1 MKGLALALSW
11 LTVLPVRAGAPDAR
25 TAAAA
30 LRWAPLVGGLVGA
43 ATGAVLVGLVA
54 LGVPGAVAG
63 LLAVG
68 FAGLATRGMH
78 LDGLADTADG
88 LGCYGPPER
97 ALAVMRDGGAGPFA
111 VVTLLVVVGAQA
123 AALATLATP
132 VVTSATPAAVT
143 ASVAA
148 GATPAMSGATPTAAP
163 TASAAAGA
171 PPLTTGDGVPAD
183 VGRVGGAGLGVAG
196 ANAAAPDA
204 ARPAKVHPRTAPGAP
219 MREGS
224 SDGPAAVLGVV
235 AATALAGAAGRA
247 AFLWVA
253 RRGVPAAR
261 PGGLG
266 AAVAGSQP
274 WWVAVAWWLGLAAA
288 GFALAGPRGVLAVGL
303 GAAVV
308 AALSWHTARRFGGM
322 TGDVLGAASELAT
335 LTALVVLASR

>member
-1 MKGLALALSW
+1 MRGLALAFSW
-11 LTVLPVRAGAPDAR
+11 LTVLPVRAGAPDTR

-43 ATGAVLVGLVA
+43 ATGAVLAGLVA
-54 LGVPGAVAG
+54 AGVPTAVAG

-68 FAGLATRGMH
+68 FAALATRGMH

-123 AALATLATP
+123 MALTALAAPVAAAGTGFVSVAAAAAGSTPAVASPTGTLA
-132 VVTSATPAAVT
+132 AGAARTPAAVE
-143 ASVAA
+143 AA
-148 GATPAMSGATPTAAP
+148 GNLTGAAG
-163 TASAAAGA
+163 SAAGV
-171 PPLTTGDGVPAD
+171 LT
-183 VGRVGGAGLGVAG
+183 
-196 ANAAAPDA
+196 
-204 ARPAKVHPRTAPGAP
+204 
-219 MREGS
+219 
-224 SDGPAAVLGVV
+224 VV
-235 AATALAGAAGRA
+235 AAAALAGAAGRA

-266 AAVAGSQP
+266 ATVAGSQP
-274 WWVAVAWWLGLAAA
+274 WWVAVTWWLGLAAA

-303 GAAVV
+303 SAAVV

>member
-43 ATGAVLVGLVA
+43 ATGAVAVGLVA
-54 LGVPGAVAG
+54 LGVPAAVAG

-148 GATPAMSGATPTAAP
+148 GAPL
-163 TASAAAGA
+163 
-171 PPLTTGDGVPAD
+171 LTTGDGVPAD
-183 VGRVGGAGLGVAG
+183 VGRVGGAVLGVAG

-204 ARPAKVHPRTAPGAP
+204 ARPAKVHPRTAPGGP

-253 RRGVPAAR
+253 RRGMPAAR
-261 PGGLG
+261 PG
-266 AAVAGSQP
+266 
-274 WWVAVAWWLGLAAA
+274 
-288 GFALAGPRGVLAVGL
+288 GL